1 MEEVAPGEWG
11 FGFVGGRSREVCVW
25 EAVSR
30 WPSRRGRVLEN
41 TGHLDQGTE
50 VRPWMDRTGVH
61 S

>member
-1 MEEVAPGEWG
+1 MAPGEWG
-11 FGFVGGRSREVCVW
+11 FGFVGGRSREVCMW

-30 WPSRRGRVLEN
+30 WPSQRGRVLEN

-50 VRPWMDRTGVH
+50 GRPGIPEAGVH